1 LRAAGFNYEGLTFMN
16 RTGAELGQYLN
27 GSTSLYNFPA
37 LRINRAAVRDTLLRR
52 VRQAGISVYW
62 RKKYV
67 GVVSETSAGGRD
79 NNGSATVQFKDGEAV
94 TAHFVVAA
102 DGIHYCIR
110 SFVTGTSAEPTFSGL
125 MGIGGSLHSDQLDPK
140 IASSHELQL
149 PCMMFGAKGTFAIMP
164 SSHDGQTLGFFTT
177 VEVTDRNRDSWTA
190 LGKNPEE
197 MVGILRKRFL
207 DGELQW
213 PALVQQLCENKPT
226 ASLSCWP
233 FFSVPHL
240 SSWTSS
246 HKRVILIGDAAQA
259 IPPTGGQGAAIAFE
273 DAVVHEM

>member
-1 LRAAGFNYEGLTFMN
+1 MN

-67 GVVSETSAGGRD
+67 GVVSKTSAVAD
-79 NNGSATVQFKDGEAV
+79 DDGSATVQFKDGEAV

-102 DGIHYCIR
+102 DGIHSCIR
-110 SFVTGTSAEPTFSGL
+110 SFVAGISAEPTFSGL

-164 SSHDGQTLGFFTT
+164 SSHDGKTLGFFTT
-177 VEVTDRNRDSWTA
+177 VEATDRNRDGWTA

-197 MVGILRKRFL
+197 MEGILRQRFL
-207 DGELQW
+207 NGEL
-213 PALVQQLCENKPT
+213 
-226 ASLSCWP
+226 
-233 FFSVPHL
+233 
-240 SSWTSS
+240 
-246 HKRVILIGDAAQA
+246 
-259 IPPTGGQGAAIAFE
+259 
-273 DAVVHEM
+273 